1 MEEYFDQNQVNR
13 AANTGKPA
21 AQPASV
27 RTVVSPKKVPK
38 AGLAQIKNLAV
49 KKAMAKTK
57 VDQVIQSVLKKGK
70 GDLSK
75 IKPKTV

>member
-1 MEEYFDQNQVNR
+1 M
-13 AANTGKPA
+13 
-21 AQPASV
+21 
-27 RTVVSPKKVPK
+27 PK

-57 VDQVIQSVLKKGK
+57 VDQVIQNVLKKGK
-70 GDLSK
+70 GNLSK